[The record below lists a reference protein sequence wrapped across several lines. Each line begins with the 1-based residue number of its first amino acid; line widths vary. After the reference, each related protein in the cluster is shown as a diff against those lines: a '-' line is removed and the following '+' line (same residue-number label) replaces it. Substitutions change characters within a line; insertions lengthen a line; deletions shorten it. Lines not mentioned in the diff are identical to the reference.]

1 MSPTLALALLLAAAG
16 LGLVAAAVRIRRADP
31 VRTLVAEF
39 DGDAREALDGFQA
52 QLADPLVTRVFGSL
66 AGSLQS
72 LAGRLLPGNAAA
84 EARRRLAA
92 AGLTGQVTA
101 EEYLAV
107 RVLSVLGAGA
117 LGLVLALA
125 VGGARGI
132 ALGTTLA
139 AMGLVAPRVLVG
151 AARRERVATVQ
162 RELPDSLDLLA
173 ISVEAGLGFDQ
184 ALGVVADRGETA
196 GSVLAAEFGHT
207 LREMQLGRSRVEALR
222 ELQRRVDHPDLD
234 ALVLSLVQADA
245 LGMPLTRILRTQAAE
260 LRRRRRQRVREAAAK
275 LPVKMLFPMVFF
287 IFPALFVVVL
297 GPALLGIMRK
307 L

>member
-1 MSPTLALALLLAAAG
+1 MTPTIALALLLAAAG
-16 LGLVAAAVRIRRADP
+16 TALVGAAVRLRRDDP
-31 VRTLVAEF
+31 VRSLVAEF
-39 DGDAREALDGFQA
+39 EADASVLDDYHR
-52 QLADPLVTRVFGSL
+52 QLADPLVPRLFGAL
-66 AGSLQS
+66 AGNLQAV
-72 LAGRLLPGNAAA
+72 AGRLLPSNAADA
-84 EARRRLAA
+84 ARRRLAA
-92 AGLTGQVTA
+92 AGLTSQVTV

-107 RVLSVLGAGA
+107 RVLAGLGGLTFAVVLGI
-117 LGLVLALA
+117 A

-132 ALGTTLA
+132 ALGATIA
-139 AMGLVAPRVLVG
+139 AMGLVAPRTFVA
-151 AARRERVATVQ
+151 AARRQRIESVT

-184 ALGVVADRGETA
+184 ALGVVADRSST
-196 GSVLAAEFGHT
+196 VLAAEFGHT

-234 ALVLSLVQADA
+234 GLVLSLVQADA
-245 LGMPLTRILRTQAAE
+245 LGMPLTRILRNQAAE

-287 IFPALFVVVL
+287 IFPALFVVIL
-297 GPALLGIMRK
+297 GPALLGIMRA